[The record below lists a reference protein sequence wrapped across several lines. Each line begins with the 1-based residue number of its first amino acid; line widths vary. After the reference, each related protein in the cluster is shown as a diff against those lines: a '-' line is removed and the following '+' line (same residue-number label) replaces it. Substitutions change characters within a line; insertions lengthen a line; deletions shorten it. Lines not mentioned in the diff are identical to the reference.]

1 MVQGLNSGGPG
12 IKSRVGEGFSEPVQ
26 NGPGAHPTFCI
37 LDTESPRGV
46 KRVGCRVDHPT
57 HLAPRLKKEES
68 YTCTSPLRLH
78 DLFQGEFDL

>member
-1 MVQGLNSGGPG
+1 MFWMVQGLNTVGSGIFRTHPERPWGPPNFLYAG
-12 IKSRVGEGFSEPVQ
+12 YEVSSG
-26 NGPGAHPTFCI
+26 T
-37 LDTESPRGV
+37 

-78 DLFQGEFDL
+78 GLFQGEFYLYL